1 MNQQGWATICLVYG
15 LGLVST
21 GLLRP
26 LLPTSSQPSVLW
38 GSLALIWLILGA
50 VGAFLL
56 PRVWRSG
63 PRWGAWLLAGLMGA
77 IAVFYLQLRTPHPSP
92 QDISTLLV
100 NPPNQIELTG
110 QILTPPQPN
119 RNNRIRFNLQV
130 QQVAQYPDLQGKVY
144 VTLPLLQGTG
154 LVPQQTVTLTGRIYA
169 PPPAQNPGGFDFQ
182 AYLARQGIFT
192 GFTGRLAAAQGET
205 PWGWWQLRQRIIRS
219 QVRWLGSESGSLLSS
234 MVLGRRAVD
243 LSPAL
248 RDSFLGVGL
257 AHTLAASG
265 FHVSLLLG
273 LVLVFTR
280 AWGAKTR
287 FYVGGGVLLFYL
299 GLTGLQPSAMRA
311 VVMGLGVLLGLVSD
325 RQVKP
330 LGLLLVTATGLL
342 IFNPLWIWDL
352 GFQLS
357 FLATFGLLVTTPAI
371 TRRLDI
377 LPLKVATILA
387 VPIAASL
394 WTFPLLIYQFKT
406 LPLYSLL
413 VNLTTTPLI
422 SFISLG
428 GMISGALGLIFP
440 LLGSTTAC
448 LLTPALSFLIQLV
461 QGVLSLPLSTWNIG
475 KIALWQLLLCYGA
488 WVFIWCSPIGRR
500 RWGIV
505 GGSALAILI
514 LPLWY
519 NHATLL
525 QVTVLATSPQ
535 PVVIIQEQDK
545 VTLLHGG
552 NDNTANYAILPFFR
566 EQGLNHINLALALPF
581 NNPLESGWTEI
592 SDSLKVRNLFHS
604 SQNQETLLEQLK
616 LGRFT
621 PLQIGQRLQLDS
633 LTLQVLSLEPTGL
646 QFKVGS
652 LRWLLMMGATD
663 NLGQLPESDVLIWG
677 DSYGRLRQRNLLP
690 KVLAQVQPKA
700 VILSQT
706 FLDSETHAQLK
717 QLQIPFYLTGE
728 VGAVQWTPRR
738 GLESFVQ
745 EVGLR

>member
-1 MNQQGWATICLVYG
+1 MNQQSWAIICFAYG

-21 GLLRP
+21 GFLRP
-26 LLPTSSQPSVLW
+26 LLLTSSQLSLLW
-38 GSLALIWLILGA
+38 GSLALIWLLLGG

-63 PRWGAWLLAGLMGA
+63 PSWGAWLLAGGIGA
-77 IAVFYLQLRTPHPSP
+77 IAVFYLQLRTPQPSP
-92 QDISTLLV
+92 QDISTLLD
-100 NPPNQIELTG
+100 NPPNGIELTG
-110 QILTPPQPN
+110 QIINPPQPN

-130 QQVAQYPDLQGKVY
+130 QEVAGYPDLRGKVY
-144 VTLPLLQGTG
+144 ATLPLLEGTG

-192 GFTGRLAAAQGET
+192 GFTGRLAAEPGEQ

-243 LSPAL
+243 LSPAV
-248 RDSFLGVGL
+248 RDSFLPVGL

-280 AWGAKTR
+280 SWGAKMR

-357 FLATFGLLVTTPAI
+357 FLATLGLLVTTPAI

-377 LPLKVATILA
+377 LPLKIATLLA

-422 SFISLG
+422 SLISLG
-428 GMISGALGLIFP
+428 GMISGALSLIFP
-440 LLGSTTAC
+440 LLGSATAW
-448 LLTPALSFLIQLV
+448 LLSPFLAFLIQLV
-461 QGVLSLPLSTWNIG
+461 QGVLNLPLSTWNIG

-488 WVFIWCSPIGRR
+488 WVFIWCSSLGRR
-500 RWGIV
+500 RWGMV
-505 GGSALAILI
+505 GGSAFALLV

-525 QVTVLATSPQ
+525 QVSVLAAAPQ
-535 PVVIIQEQDK
+535 PVVVIQQQDK

-552 NDNTANYAILPFFR
+552 NNNTANYAILPFFR

-581 NNPLESGWTEI
+581 ENALESGWTEI
-592 SDSLKVRNLFHS
+592 SDSLKVRHLFHS
-604 SQNQETLLEQLK
+604 SPDKETLLEQLK

-621 PLQIGQRLQLDS
+621 PLQTGQQLKLDS
-633 LTLQVLSLEPTGL
+633 LTLEVLSLDPTGL
-646 QFKVGS
+646 QFQVGS

-663 NLGQLPESDVLIWG
+663 EVEQLPESDVLIWG
-677 DSYGRLRQRNLLP
+677 ASYGRLHQRQLSSRI
-690 KVLAQVQPKA
+690 LAQVKPKA
-700 VILSQT
+700 VILSQR
-706 FLDSETHAQLK
+706 FVDPQMRAQLE
-717 QLQIPFYLTGE
+717 QLQIPVYLTGE

-745 EVGLR
+745 EIGLH